1 MKKIFATIL
10 LLLGTILVTH
20 ACNITFTLLDQKG
33 NTVNPQ
39 KVKKGEN
46 YTVVVMYKYTH
57 GNCDIVI
64 KDTKFKTDGM
74 KVVSATEWAN
84 ENNTYVRKI
93 KVEITENNK
102 DEVFIQAIRTC
113 DRGGANNKMVLKK

>member
-1 MKKIFATIL
+1 M
-10 LLLGTILVTH
+10 
-20 ACNITFTLLDQKG
+20 LDQKG

-39 KVKKGEN
+39 KVKKGES
-46 YTVVVMYKYTH
+46 YTVVVMYKNTH
-57 GNCDIVI
+57 GNCDIAI

-74 KVVSATEWAN
+74 KVVSATEWTN
-84 ENNTYVRKI
+84 ENNTYTRKI

-113 DRGGANNKMVLKK
+113 DRGGANNKMVIKK